1 MYLRFPSLIVKTGA
15 SASGYDADAQAY
27 FTGASISSTP
37 EKDAYN
43 TFVTT
48 LKSDGIY
55 SKLKT
60 FHPLLGSTTTTKA
73 YNAINTSL
81 SSLTYGGS
89 VTSTAAGL
97 LFNNSQAQFTVSGLS
112 FSDFGIGLYV
122 RDIINLADE
131 DFRMLL
137 ETQSGI
143 QIAQGKNFV
152 GAYYLESGFNSNS
165 FLIES
170 ESSFCTLA
178 IQSTVE
184 SSTPYTRFYSNEPVE
199 VISGV
204 ANTSVSSPVYFG
216 DTYGLV
222 KDIEIG
228 CVYTSLGLTQSEANA
243 LHARIDT
250 LMTSLGR

>member
-27 FTGASISSTP
+27 FTGASITSTP

-60 FHPLLGSTTTTKA
+60 FHPFLGSTTTTKA

-81 SSLTYGGS
+81 SSLSYTGG
-89 VTSTAAGL
+89 TSTAGGL
-97 LFNNSQAQFTVSGLS
+97 LFNNNQAQFTVSGLN
-112 FSDFGIGLYV
+112 FADFGTGLYV
-122 RDIINLADE
+122 RNIINLVDE

-137 ETQSGI
+137 ETQNGI

-204 ANTSVSSPVYFG
+204 ANSSVSSPVYFG
-216 DTYGLV
+216 DTYGIV

-228 CVYTSLGLTQSEANA
+228 CVYTSEGLTAAQSNT
-243 LHARIDT
+243 LHSRIST
-250 LMTSLGR
+250 LMVTLGRN